1 MQIGSFLR
9 LQRIWRED
17 ETNFCNSGFGVYFA
31 DFASFSLYRV
41 YGRKQGVAAC
51 SSLPSDD
58 CTNRILCIAMGNQVD
73 TEGFIGDGG
82 IKSHPYFVKA
92 GMVLKYYFQ

>member
-1 MQIGSFLR
+1 MIKKNQAIKERKWRKDEKNIG
-9 LQRIWRED
+9 D
-17 ETNFCNSGFGVYFA
+17 GGFGLHFA

-58 CTNRILCIAMGNQVD
+58 CANRILCIAMGNEVD
-73 TEGFIGDGG
+73 TEGFIGE
-82 IKSHPYFVKA
+82 
-92 GMVLKYYFQ
+92 